1 MEVNKIYCEDNLATM
16 GRMPDEFIDLTVTSP
31 PYDNLRKYNG
41 FEWRF
46 ESVAKEL
53 FRITKEGGVIVWVV
67 GDGTVNGSESG
78 TSFKQALQFI
88 DIGFKL
94 HDTMIYCKN
103 SIPLTHNRYEQAF
116 EFMFVLVKGKIKT
129 FNPLKEKTQ
138 YAGIIKKYDYVTA
151 STKEAA
157 AVRSGMNR
165 NYKVNEMKYRSNI
178 WFYAVGAGCS
188 SKDDIAFDHP
198 AIFPELLAQ
207 DHIYSWSNQ
216 GDLVYDPFMGS
227 GTVAK
232 MAHLQNRNWIG
243 SEISSEY
250 VELAKKR
257 IAPYLQQRQLF

>member
-1 MEVNKIYCEDNLATM
+1 MEVNKIYCEDNLVTM
-16 GRMPDEFIDLTVTSP
+16 GKMPDGLVDLTVTSP

-41 FEWRF
+41 FEWDF

-53 FRITKEGGVIVWVV
+53 FRITKEGATVVWIV
-67 GDGTVNGSESG
+67 GDGTSEGSESG
-78 TSFKQALQFI
+78 TSFKQALYFI
-88 DIGFKL
+88 EVGFKL

-103 SIPLTHNRYEQAF
+103 NIPLTHNRYEQAF

-129 FNPLKEKTQ
+129 FNPLREKTQ

-151 STKEAA
+151 TTKEPA

-165 NYKVNEMKYRSNI
+165 NYKINEMKHRANI

-207 DHIYSWSNQ
+207 DHIHSWSNK

-232 MAHLQNRNWIG
+232 MAHLQQRNWIG
-243 SEISSEY
+243 SEISQEY
-250 VELAKKR
+250 CDIANKR
-257 IAPYLQQRQLF
+257 IAPYLQQLNLL